1 MPTNANLNSRIRQSL
16 YSLKK
21 EYGGGPFLIHTY
33 HGTDTNLDTGEKLV
47 SETVTKLRRV
57 ISLPAR
63 LSRELVQSISQIS
76 ANKEFVYGG
85 TYDVR
90 QRTFIIDRRDCPGLV
105 LKDDDWFVFNGRKY
119 EIKSIQEFEF
129 DTAYVVVARHLAGE
143 DSGSTYRPT
152 ITETLSLA
160 DEASAIVETP

>member
-1 MPTNANLNSRIRQSL
+1 MPTNANLNQRIKQSL

-33 HGTDTNLDTGEKLV
+33 HGTDTNLDTGEKIV
-47 SETVTKLRRV
+47 SETVTKVRRV
-57 ISLPAR
+57 IILPAR

-85 TYDVR
+85 SYDAR
-90 QRTFIIDRRDCPGLV
+90 QRTFIIDRKDCPGLV

-119 EIKSIQEFEF
+119 EIKNIQEFEF
-129 DTAYVVVARHLAGE
+129 DTAYVVVAKHLVGE
-143 DSGSTYRPT
+143 DSGSVYRPT
-152 ITETLSLA
+152 ITETLTLA
-160 DEASAIVETP
+160 SQASAILETP

>member
-1 MPTNANLNSRIRQSL
+1 MPTNTNLNSRIRQSL
-16 YSLKK
+16 YSLKR

-33 HGTDTNLDTGEKLV
+33 HGTVTDLDTGEKVV

-85 TYDVR
+85 SYDAR
-90 QRTFIIDRRDCPGLV
+90 QRTFIIDRRDAPGLV
-105 LKDDDWFVFNGRKY
+105 LKDDDWFVFDGRKY
-119 EIKSIQEFEF
+119 EIKNIQEFEF
-129 DTAYVVVARHLAGE
+129 DTAYVVVAKHLAGE
-143 DSGSTYRPT
+143 DSGSVYRPT
-152 ITETLSLA
+152 ITETLTLA
-160 DEASAIVETP
+160 SQASAILN